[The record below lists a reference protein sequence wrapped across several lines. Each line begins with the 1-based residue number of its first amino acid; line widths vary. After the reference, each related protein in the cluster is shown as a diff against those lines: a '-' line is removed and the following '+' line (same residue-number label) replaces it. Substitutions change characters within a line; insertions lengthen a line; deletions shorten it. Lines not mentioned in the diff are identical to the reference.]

1 MKLISDRRVSR
12 HLLSQNPHPAV
23 YLFLADQCPQINE
36 EKFRFTLLNQET
48 CIFSGM
54 EKLARTA
61 RTAVVYLH
69 ITQQSKGHYKVV
81 CLPICAE
88 AASMKDGEI
97 TQKYVDLLTSNIK
110 EEPYGW
116 RWAHN
121 DRKSKRLNSSHYCE
135 SRMPSSDCKKK

>member
-1 MKLISDRRVSR
+1 MLHFMPHKMRHQFYAVYKPLRSGMMNRLMVKVRSRFGMKLISDRRVSR

-69 ITQQSKGHYKVV
+69 ITQRSEERRVG
-81 CLPICAE
+81 
-88 AASMKDGEI
+88 
-97 TQKYVDLLTSNIK
+97 K
-110 EEPYGW
+110 ECVSTCRSRWSPYQ
-116 RWAHN
+116 
-121 DRKSKRLNSSHYCE
+121 
-135 SRMPSSDCKKK
+135 